1 MKIWIGG
8 KLGVR
13 DWIDVVL
20 AVNSLTIMGAT
31 LPLPDI
37 LAGSELAE
45 ANQVGAAITLMVKL
59 TGTLIEDKLQELIIA
74 GKVVSPYIGITCTLA
89 EEVDPIDGSLL
100 AGSDNLRITGI
111 RLSFWPWVPTCT
123 LGTSHALGI
132 HQIDISQAEEREI
145 GIHTCISCIG
155 CCGSII
161 LQVAPLL

>member
-20 AVNSLTIMGAT
+20 AVNSLSIVGAT

-45 ANQVGAAITLMVKL
+45 ANQVGAAIALMIKF
-59 TGTLIEDKLQELIIA
+59 TGTLIENELKELIIV
-74 GKVVSPYIGITCTLA
+74 GKIVSPYIGITCTLA

-100 AGSDNLRITGI
+100 AGSDDLRIGSI
-111 RLSFWPWVPTCT
+111 RLSFWSWVPTST
-123 LGTSHALGI
+123 LGTGHALGI
-132 HQIDISQAEEREI
+132 HQIDISQTEEREI

-155 CCGSII
+155 CSGSII
-161 LQVAPLL
+161 LQVTPFR

>member
-20 AVNSLTIMGAT
+20 AVNSLSIVGAT

-45 ANQVGAAITLMVKL
+45 ANQVGAAIALMIKF
-59 TGTLIEDKLQELIIA
+59 TGTLIENELEELIIV

-89 EEVDPIDGSLL
+89 EEIDPIDGSLL
-100 AGSDNLRITGI
+100 AGSDCL
-111 RLSFWPWVPTCT
+111 LY
-123 LGTSHALGI
+123 TSDAA
-132 HQIDISQAEEREI
+132 DD
-145 GIHTCISCIG
+145 
-155 CCGSII
+155 
-161 LQVAPLL
+161 